1 MMLTS
6 DKPIESTSKGWYLV
20 RQFVEYDVQQQF
32 KGGDPMSSE
41 LCRILSGVGCRI
53 GAQSKF

>member
-1 MMLTS
+1 MLTLTLKNALVSS
-6 DKPIESTSKGWYLV
+6 DHRRLKL
-20 RQFVEYDVQQQF
+20 